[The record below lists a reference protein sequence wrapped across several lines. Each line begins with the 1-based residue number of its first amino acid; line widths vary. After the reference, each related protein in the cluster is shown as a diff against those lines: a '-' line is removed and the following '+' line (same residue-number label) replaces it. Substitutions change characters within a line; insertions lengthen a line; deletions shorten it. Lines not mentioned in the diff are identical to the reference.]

1 LIKKLK
7 LILSTFY
14 QTFKIKLSINYFNF
28 LDKGIDNDLLLTK
41 KISDR
46 GLLWSKSKDAE
57 IFLICSIYNWEKDLV
72 KAFKNYKKTYHFN
85 WPAIKNFFKTKSEWK
100 LFFNDLNNKLCSN
113 FDHFYDQNK
122 NIIVFIYASD
132 FSISEKT
139 LIYLKRK
146 NVLLI
151 SFCWD
156 DLLNFKG
163 VVNRQPV
170 GVSQISKIVDFN
182 LTMSPE
188 TISKYNFYNSV
199 CYFWDS
205 RKINVVNSKINKSK
219 IKDFYVLFIGSSY
232 GHRGKFIQKL
242 INKGIKLKCFGNGWE
257 NDSLNDEEYENEIRK
272 APLTLGFSFVG
283 TTKTITTIKGR
294 DFEVP
299 LLGGLYLTQYS
310 KGLNYYYDLGK
321 DILTYSNFNDCLRK
335 IKMIRDNPE
344 IAHKIRNSGFNQARK
359 ISSWE
364 SRMKFLDNKIKSIIN
379 FQ

>member
-1 LIKKLK
+1 MIKKLK

-28 LDKGIDNDLLLTK
+28 FDKGIDNDLLLTK

-57 IFLICSIYNWEKDLV
+57 IFLICSTYNWEKDLV

-85 WPAIKNFFKTKSEWK
+85 WPNIENFFKTKVEWE

-113 FDHFYDQNK
+113 FDNFYDQNK

-139 LIYLKRK
+139 IMYLKRK

-163 VVNRQPV
+163 VVNGQPV
-170 GVSQISKIVDFN
+170 GVSQMSKTVDFN
-182 LTMSPE
+182 LTMAPE

-205 RKINVVNSKINKSK
+205 IKINVVNSKIDRIK
-219 IKDFYVLFIGSSY
+219 IKTFYVLFIGSSY
-232 GHRGKFIQKL
+232 GHRGIFIKKL
-242 INKGIKLKCFGNGWE
+242 INKGVKFKCFGKGWE

-272 APLTLGFSFVG
+272 APLTLGFSSVG

-310 KGLNYYYDLGK
+310 EGLNYYYDLGK
-321 DILTYSNFNDCLRK
+321 DILTYSNFDDCFRK
-335 IKMIRDNPE
+335 IKMVRNNPE

-359 ISSWE
+359 ISSWD
-364 SRMKFLDNKIKSIIN
+364 SRIKFLDNKIRSIIN